1 MVSTRKKKKNKKRFY
16 CPNTYIAVA
25 VRTAGRGQVE
35 QLFVFRP
42 WKLLVPRHGGEC
54 TGGDQGRPPMM
65 SRFRPGSQP
74 RLEQLFCP
82 VPMPTLPL
90 VSMRT
95 FSRTSCC
102 FPARSR
108 TIIRFP
114 RPDPEQAPFVIG
126 EKQPQTRKKPSPRP
140 RKGPIQA
147 PNPNKS
153 TPIRPR
159 AGPEHRLLPPHGV
172 CGTILPYPAYLELYL
187 VPHVR

>member
-1 MVSTRKKKKNKKRFY
+1 MRTQLELITQQLGTSRTIVRLSQYLHYRW
-16 CPNTYIAVA
+16 YIKHSSWEEKAPGKW
-25 VRTAGRGQVE
+25 RN
-35 QLFVFRP
+35 
-42 WKLLVPRHGGEC
+42 
-54 TGGDQGRPPMM
+54 TGGRPREDSIT

-126 EKQPQTRKKPSPRP
+126 EEQPQTRRNPTPRP
-140 RKGPIQA
+140 RKSPTQA